1 MDKKRKKNRK
11 YMNLEDKETIWK
23 FVVKDNDLLV

>member
-11 YMNLEDKETIWK
+11 YMNLQDKETIWK
-23 FVVKDNDLLV
+23 FAVKDNDLSV